1 MYFPPT
7 HRVLSYALLFR
18 CRGRKVLHSPARL
31 IFFLLL
37 SLVPPLAGA
46 PECLRGNP
54 AALSIANRTP
64 GQPQSLSPTSVPIFV
79 SDFELFAVGGVAP
92 PRRASSPARI
102 KKPTATPEAKDAPSP
117 VLEDGELPAEQ
128 ARQLMDLFS
137 DTLVESLQKA
147 GFKAAV
153 RRAAS
158 GGSSGTGKGVA
169 LRGVFAEPDDLNRI
183 RRAIL
188 GSRAPGAKFLLYV
201 GSFNLSRPDQ
211 PLYQLASV
219 QNSDNRYGPVITPN
233 AYVPLV
239 KYEIPK
245 NPTEEDVRKVCDDIA
260 RNLTALLSANPAAFA
275 Q

>member
-1 MYFPPT
+1 M
-7 HRVLSYALLFR
+7 S
-18 CRGRKVLHSPARL
+18 HSPVRL
-31 IFFLLL
+31 IFCLLL
-37 SLVPPLAGA
+37 SLAPALAGA
-46 PECLRGNP
+46 PERLPRNS
-54 AALSIANRTP
+54 AALLIASRTS
-64 GQPQSLSPTSVPIFV
+64 GQPQNLSPTSVPIFV

-92 PRRASSPARI
+92 RRPGSPPKI
-102 KKPTATPEAKDAPSP
+102 KKPAATPETKDAPSP
-117 VLEDGELPAEQ
+117 VLEDSDLPAEQ

-158 GGSSGTGKGVA
+158 GGTSGTGKGVA

-183 RRAIL
+183 RRAL
-188 GSRAPGAKFLLYV
+188 FGSRAPGPKFLLYV

-211 PLYQLASV
+211 PLYRLASV
-219 QNSDNRYGPVITPN
+219 QAPDSRYGPIITPN
-233 AYVPLV
+233 AYIPLV
-239 KYEIPK
+239 KYEITK

-260 RNLTALLSANPAAFA
+260 RNLTVLLSANPAAFA

>member
-1 MYFPPT
+1 M
-7 HRVLSYALLFR
+7 S
-18 CRGRKVLHSPARL
+18 HSPVRL
-31 IFFLLL
+31 ILFLLL
-37 SLVPPLAGA
+37 SLLPALAGA
-46 PECLRGNP
+46 PERFP
-54 AALSIANRTP
+54 HIPPDPSANRTP
-64 GQPQSLSPTSVPIFV
+64 GQPQDVSPTSVPIFV

-92 PRRASSPARI
+92 PRRPSSPPQI
-102 KKPTATPEAKDAPSP
+102 KKPAATSGTKDAQSP
-117 VLEDGELPAEQ
+117 LLEDSDTPGEQ

-137 DTLVESLQKA
+137 ATLVESLQKA

-158 GGSSGTGKGVA
+158 GGTSGTGKGVA

-183 RRAIL
+183 RRAL
-188 GSRAPGAKFLLYV
+188 FGSRAPGAKFLLYV

-219 QNSDNRYGPVITPN
+219 QTADSRYGPIITPN

-239 KYEIPK
+239 KYEIAK
-245 NPTEEDVRKVCDDIA
+245 NPTEEDVRKVCDDIV

>member
-1 MYFPPT
+1 MF
-7 HRVLSYALLFR
+7 
-18 CRGRKVLHSPARL
+18 HSPVRL

-37 SLVPPLAGA
+37 SLLPALAGA
-46 PECLRGNP
+46 PERSEHSP
-54 AALSIANRTP
+54 TVLSSANRAP
-64 GQPQSLSPTSVPIFV
+64 RQPQAISPTSVPVFV
-79 SDFELFAVGGVAP
+79 SDFELFAVGGVAR
-92 PRRASSPARI
+92 PRRSSSPAPT
-102 KKPTATPEAKDAPSP
+102 KKPAATSGTKDAPPP
-117 VLEDGELPAEQ
+117 VLEETEAPAEQ

-137 DTLVESLQKA
+137 DTLLESLQKA
-147 GFKAAV
+147 GYRAV

-158 GGSSGTGKGVA
+158 GETSGAGKGVA

-211 PLYQLASV
+211 PLYLLAPV
-219 QNSDNRYGPVITPN
+219 QSADSRYGPVISPN
-233 AYVPLV
+233 AYVPMV
-239 KYEIPK
+239 KYEVPK
-245 NPTEEDVRKVCDDIA
+245 NPTEEDVRKVCDDMV

>member
-1 MYFPPT
+1 
-7 HRVLSYALLFR
+7 
-18 CRGRKVLHSPARL
+18 VLHSPVRV
-31 IFFLLL
+31 IFLVLVSLL
-37 SLVPPLAGA
+37 PALAGA
-46 PECLRGNP
+46 PERFSHNRP
-54 AALSIANRTP
+54 ASSSMNRAP
-64 GQPQSLSPTSVPIFV
+64 RQPQDISPTSVPVFV
-79 SDFELFAVGGVAP
+79 NDFELFAVGGAASPRRSSAP
-92 PRRASSPARI
+92 PQI
-102 KKPTATPEAKDAPSP
+102 KKPAATSETKNAPP
-117 VLEDGELPAEQ
+117 PLLEETDPPAEQ
-128 ARQLMDLFS
+128 ARQLRDLFS
-137 DTLVESLQKA
+137 ETLVECLQKA
-147 GFKAAV
+147 GYKAV

-211 PLYQLASV
+211 PLYQLAPV
-219 QNSDNRYGPVITPN
+219 QSADSRYGPVITPN
-233 AYVPLV
+233 NYVPMV
-239 KYEIPK
+239 KYEVPK

>member
-1 MYFPPT
+1 MLRLP
-7 HRVLSYALLFR
+7 V
-18 CRGRKVLHSPARL
+18 RL
-31 IFFLLL
+31 IFLVLL
-37 SLVPPLAGA
+37 SLAPALAGA
-46 PECLRGNP
+46 PERLLRNP
-54 AALSIANRTP
+54 AALSIANATR
-64 GQPQSLSPTSVPIFV
+64 GQPQSTSPTSVPIFV
-79 SDFELFAVGGVAP
+79 SDFELFAVGGVPP
-92 PRRASSPARI
+92 PRRHNALPKIKTPAA
-102 KKPTATPEAKDAPSP
+102 TAETKDGPSP
-117 VLEDGELPAEQ
+117 VLEDGDLPGEQ

-147 GFKAAV
+147 GFKAAL

-158 GGSSGTGKGVA
+158 GGTSGTGKGVA

-183 RRAIL
+183 RRALL

-211 PLYQLASV
+211 PLYQLAGV
-219 QNSDNRYGPVITPN
+219 QASDNRYGPVITPN

-260 RNLTALLSANPAAFA
+260 RNLTALLSANPAAFG